1 MLPNGLASAAGPDA
15 GADDNLQERLLNP
28 QSDIQRYEWRQV
40 PRPVANGHMVI
51 AIGDVHGRAD
61 LLTAL
66 LEAVAED
73 VARLKPEQVTAIML
87 GDLID
92 RGPSSLEVLGL
103 AMGGLGAF
111 TKRPVKDVC
120 LVGNHDYWLRQ
131 AVDGSLEDE
140 DLRFWGANGGE
151 ATWRSFGITR
161 VVGARDMIMQTRRR
175 LPDPVLDFVMSMSV
189 TYRVDDYLFVH
200 AGIDPRQPLNNQTL
214 KTLCWIR
221 DPFLN
226 PEVWPFEL
234 TVVHGHTVEWNHGEP
249 LVHGHRIGIDTGA
262 VNTGVLT
269 ALEINSGQ
277 MRFVQAWDERALEEE
292 RRRHHG

>member
-1 MLPNGLASAAGPDA
+1 MLPNGQSRGAGPDD
-15 GADDNLQERLLNP
+15 GADHNLQERLLNP
-28 QSDIQRYEWRQV
+28 QSEIHRYEWREV

-66 LEAVAED
+66 FEAVAED
-73 VARLKPEQVTAIML
+73 IARLKPEQVTAIL
-87 GDLID
+87 IGDLID
-92 RGPSSLEVLGL
+92 RGPNSLEVLGL

-120 LVGNHDYWLRQ
+120 LIGNHDYWLRQ
-131 AVDGSLEDE
+131 AVDGSLDDD

-161 VVGARDMIMQTRRR
+161 VVGARDMILQTRRR
-175 LPDPVLDFVMSMSV
+175 LPDPVLEFILSMSV

-226 PEVWPFEL
+226 PEIWPFEL

-249 LVHGHRIGIDTGA
+249 LVHDHRIGIDTGA

-277 MRFVQAWDERALEEE
+277 MRFVQAWDARALEEE
-292 RRRHHG
+292 RRRSG

>member
-1 MLPNGLASAAGPDA
+1 MLPNGLAYAAGPVA
-15 GADDNLQERLLNP
+15 GADHNLQERLLNP
-28 QSDIQRYEWRQV
+28 QSEIHRYEWREV

-51 AIGDVHGRAD
+51 CIGDVHGRAD

-66 LEAVAED
+66 LEALAED
-73 VARLKPEQVTAIML
+73 VARLKPEQVTAILL

-92 RGPSSLEVLGL
+92 RGPNSLEVLGL

-120 LVGNHDYWLRQ
+120 LLGNHDYWLRQ
-131 AVDGSLEDE
+131 AVDGSLQDD

-161 VVGARDMIMQTRRR
+161 VVGARDMVMQTRRR
-175 LPDPVLDFVMSMSV
+175 LPDPVLEFVMSMSV

-292 RRRHHG
+292 RRRSG

>member
-1 MLPNGLASAAGPDA
+1 MPNGLASAAGPDA

>member
-1 MLPNGLASAAGPDA
+1 MLPNGLACAAGPDA
-15 GADDNLQERLLNP
+15 GADHNLQERLLNP

-61 LLTAL
+61 LMTAL

-92 RGPSSLEVLGL
+92 RGPNSLEVLGL

-120 LVGNHDYWLRQ
+120 LIGNHDYWLRQ

-175 LPDPVLDFVMSMSV
+175 LPDPVLEFVMSMSV

-221 DPFLN
+221 DPFLH

-249 LVHGHRIGIDTGA
+249 LVHPHRIGIDTGA